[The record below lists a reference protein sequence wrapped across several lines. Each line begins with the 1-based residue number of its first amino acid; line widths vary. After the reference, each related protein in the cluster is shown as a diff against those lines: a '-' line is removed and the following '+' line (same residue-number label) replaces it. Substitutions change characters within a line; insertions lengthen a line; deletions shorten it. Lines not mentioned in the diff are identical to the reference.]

1 MTETR
6 YRYAAAALVIVFLAS
21 VGRFYHPGTGF
32 TALLGMP
39 AGHDL
44 ETAAFRSVPHYE
56 YPAWASYDGQFYV
69 QRALDPLLRDPEV
82 DRAMDLA
89 PFRARRILFS
99 WTAYAIG
106 LGRPAWIV
114 EAYALQ
120 NVACWLV
127 LAWLLARWIAPTTG
141 RGLALWAACLFAH
154 GMMWSVRFALLDGP
168 SLLLIALAVA
178 AVERGRPLLS
188 ALIGGVSAL
197 GRETNLLVAFAQPM
211 PSGRRQWMRLAL
223 ALGLA
228 VVPIA
233 IWYDYLWSI
242 YRSTSFAGTNQLVLP
257 GTAIA
262 GTWRDALLAVARSG
276 VWSGAGLT
284 FGLLFALAAQAAY
297 LFVRRAYAAP
307 WWRVAVGYAVLMLL
321 LDQTLA
327 NPATGAISRV
337 LLPMTVGFN
346 VLLAGEHRA
355 ARFWP
360 WFAAGNL
367 HLIPALRVMPLLQ
380 W

>member
-1 MTETR
+1 
-6 YRYAAAALVIVFLAS
+6 
-21 VGRFYHPGTGF
+21 
-32 TALLGMP
+32 MP

-44 ETAAFRSVPHYE
+44 ETPAFRAVPHYE

-69 QRALDPLLRDPEV
+69 QRALDPLLRDPDV

-99 WTAYAIG
+99 WTAYAFG

-120 NVACWLV
+120 NVGCWLL
-127 LAWLLARWIAPTTG
+127 LAWLLTRWLPPTSA

-178 AVERGRPLLS
+178 AAERGRPLLS
-188 ALIGGVSAL
+188 ALVGGVSAL
-197 GRETNLLVAFAQPM
+197 GRETNLLVTLAQPI
-211 PSGRRQWMRLAL
+211 PSDRRQWMRLAA
-223 ALGLA
+223 ALTLA
-228 VVPIA
+228 VAPLL

-242 YRSTSFAGTNQLVLP
+242 YRSTLLAGTNQLVLP
-257 GTAIA
+257 GTAIMEI
-262 GTWRDALLAVARSG
+262 WRDALAAVRRSG
-276 VWSGAGLT
+276 MISGAGLT
-284 FGLLFALAAQAAY
+284 FSLLFALAVQALY
-297 LFVRRAYAAP
+297 LFTRREYAAP
-307 WWRVAVGYAVLMLL
+307 WFRLALAYAVLMLL
-321 LDQTLA
+321 LDRTLA

-337 LLPMTVGFN
+337 LLPMTIGFN
-346 VLLAGEHRA
+346 VLLASEVRS

-360 WFAAGNL
+360 WFMAGNL
-367 HLIPALRVMPLLQ
+367 HVISAFRVMPLLP